1 MLSRPQSSFDRPSG
15 HLAIV
20 MRAFEGGGS
29 QRDMVLLCNALA
41 AKGVNPTIL
50 VLRDGGPLR
59 GLLDPTIPVV
69 VVPGRRMRYALPGL
83 RRTIRALAP
92 DIVVS
97 SETGLNLCTLVAVR
111 AMPRRAR
118 PRLIW
123 REVCS
128 PSMARRRDPD
138 RLNRIAYGL
147 FRWLYRYADRIVTLT
162 EGGRRDLVENFA
174 VPADLIS
181 VMRTNAVIPPAVV
194 ERLANWDGEAGR
206 ERDLVVCVGSLS
218 PEKDQR
224 TLLQAMTLLPKN
236 RAWRLALVGD
246 GPERAALEA
255 FVAAHGLADRVSFTG
270 FVVDPFA
277 WMMRA
282 RVAVCA
288 SIYEGLGNAIIEA
301 LACGT
306 PVVSTDCP
314 YGPRETLQN
323 GRYGALVPVGDAE
336 AMAAAIEAALERT
349 PDRLPLM
356 RRGLDYT
363 AARAAERFLEIVADV
378 AVTATGAGAAL
389 DVARAS

>member
-1 MLSRPQSSFDRPSG
+1 MSSRLQSHFGRLSG
-15 HLAIV
+15 NLAIV

-41 AKGVNPTIL
+41 VQGVKLTIL
-50 VLRDGGPLR
+50 VLRDRGPLR
-59 GLLDPTIPVV
+59 ALLDPTIRVV
-69 VVPGRRMRYALPGL
+69 VVSGRRMRYALPGL
-83 RRTIRALAP
+83 WRAIRALRP
-92 DIVVS
+92 EIIVS
-97 SETGLNLCTLVAVR
+97 SETGLNLATLLAVH
-111 AMPRRAR
+111 ALPRRSR
-118 PRLIW
+118 PKLVL

-128 PSMARRRDPD
+128 PSIARYRDPD
-138 RLNRIAYGL
+138 RLNRVAYVL

-162 EGGRRDLVENFA
+162 EGGRRDLIDNFA
-174 VPADLIS
+174 VPADVVS
-181 VMRTNAVIPPAVV
+181 VIRTNAVVPPAIVA
-194 ERLANWDGEAGR
+194 RLAEWDGEAGR
-206 ERDLVVCVGSLS
+206 EHDLVVCVGSLS

-224 TLLQAMTLLPKN
+224 TLLQAMTLMPPN

-246 GPERAALEA
+246 GPERRALEA
-255 FVAAHGLADRVSFTG
+255 FAAAHGLSDRVNFAG

-282 RVAVCA
+282 RVVVCA

-323 GRYGALVPVGDAE
+323 GRYGALVPVGDAK
-336 AMAAAIEAALERT
+336 AMAAAIEAALDRA

-363 AARAAERFLEIVADV
+363 AARAAERFLEIV
-378 AVTATGAGAAL
+378 TGVQAGAVDTEAAL
-389 DVARAS
+389 GAARAS

>member
-1 MLSRPQSSFDRPSG
+1 MSFDGRSG
-15 HLAIV
+15 TLAIV

-29 QRDMVLLCNALA
+29 QRDMVLLANALV
-41 AKGVNPTIL
+41 AKGVKLTIL

-59 GLLDPTIPVV
+59 VLLDPAIAVV
-69 VVPGRRMRYALPGL
+69 VIPGRRMRYALPGL
-83 RRTIRALAP
+83 WRTIRALRP
-92 DIVVS
+92 EIIVS
-97 SETGLNLCTLVAVR
+97 SETGLNLSTLVAVQ
-111 AMPRRAR
+111 ALPRRCR
-118 PRLIW
+118 PKIIL

-128 PSMARRRDPD
+128 PSMARRSDPD
-138 RLNRIAYGL
+138 RLNRIGYVFL
-147 FRWLYRYADRIVTLT
+147 RWLYRYADRIVTLT
-162 EGGRRDLVENFA
+162 EGGRRDLIENFA
-174 VPADLIS
+174 VPPAMVS
-181 VMRTNAVIPPAVV
+181 VMRSNAVVPPAMVA
-194 ERLANWDGEAGR
+194 RLAAWDGEAGR

-224 TLLQAMTLLPKN
+224 TLLQAMTLLPLD

-246 GPERAALEA
+246 GPERGALEA
-255 FVAAHGLADRVSFTG
+255 FVVAHGLADRVSFTG
-270 FVVDPFA
+270 FVADPFA

-282 RVAVCA
+282 GVVVCA

-323 GRYGALVPVGDAE
+323 GRYGTLVPVGDAK
-336 AMAAAIEAALERT
+336 AMAAAIEAALDQV
-349 PDRLPLM
+349 PDRSPLM

-378 AVTATGAGAAL
+378 QAGATGAAAAL
-389 DVARAS
+389 GVARAS